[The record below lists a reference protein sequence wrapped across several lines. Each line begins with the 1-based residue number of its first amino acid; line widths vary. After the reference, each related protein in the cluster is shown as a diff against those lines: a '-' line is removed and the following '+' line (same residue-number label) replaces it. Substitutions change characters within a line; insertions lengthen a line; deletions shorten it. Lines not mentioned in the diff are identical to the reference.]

1 MLEPQRLLSYYSDV
15 ASTGNRRNTPPHVRN
30 TWTVPFNELRG
41 GGLTGHVAR
50 EILLRYST
58 DHPEVAYGQ
67 KSVPLLCGLR
77 LLRSQRDGTLVPLL
91 CAEATLDASGNLAV
105 EPNTHAWVPLDY
117 LDVDELHN
125 GPVALCDLDA
135 YLAHMVAMSALP
147 LDGTWTNFFDRSLD
161 FFNAINGLGEDE
173 LAEHGFERVDDVCTV
188 CICEAPDEF
197 GLAYNELQRLAT
209 LAPVALDLEGSFS
222 EPLKR
227 LLQDEPDADATSN
240 DTTGGELPDDSLLAP
255 KMLCGTPGY
264 LPVLE
269 QQDHE
274 ALSQFAQQ
282 QPNDILGI
290 RAPKGT
296 NGATVILSAM
306 ANLYTDCAL
315 RGDKAP
321 TMVCVGTMD
330 ELEGL
335 MTLLAQRPAVSQV
348 ALSSRWLPRI
358 AFMRSSTSSTGYDK
372 RVLGPLSTL
381 SLLHVADSL
390 PAPAEASC
398 LVQPLGHIQDGDTAL
413 YSDAWYTPKASIYY
427 LDCVSSF
434 MRDRVKTLGEARQRL
449 SEVLR
454 HVDQDRCELIDAY
467 AGVCRASELLKQ
479 RDGLVARIGHLRR
492 GHTIC
497 RKRLAF
503 WSEVL
508 QKNPPRKFLVGK
520 SEPDQSAIIKRNMQ
534 QGEELAQGKRLIADV
549 CNAYQEELAKL
560 ENTIDRLRGAS
571 QNLAKRIRAAEP
583 EGKRC
588 SSIIARLTAMCNL
601 TSEQAELLEASIDGR
616 MADVS
621 IDALN
626 KVLDQT
632 IRPCEF
638 WLAVHIY
645 ESGWI
650 ELSQRRAKA
659 QRGDDV
665 PSDVLPFWSTLCPFQ
680 FVPSQACMGALHT
693 WGVDANNRIDLVVFA
708 NAHAMDVPR
717 GLVTA
722 QAAKRMLVV
731 GSTGALRSPTLRNAT
746 FDEVRTTSQFDA
758 DLWTELQ
765 REHACVSMGV
775 SLFDFAL
782 RRPLVPMVS
791 LVDTHAS
798 YAELDDLRCD
808 LEPEESLR
816 TQRVPPHSADDN
828 NYALANIVPSLS
840 YVLVPDSAW
849 EQKGP
854 SRRNR
859 AEALALDR
867 WLNNHLD
874 ELLACY
880 DQGDGCPIAVLSPF
894 AAQAELLRTTLS
906 EGKTKDALKA
916 GMLVVST
923 LHGAQ
928 HATWRLVILCAICG
942 PDAFSGLAPHDVATM
957 LNAAAA
963 SATDALVLFCGGAW
977 IRSDNEHVTNLLGR
991 MSMVGRLFSMPRKQK
1006 PLPTSQ
1012 AQNDAEA
1019 KDEPKAQ
1026 PDIELREKPLSLT
1039 ALLKKLHDRKD
1050 ISFLPTASVV
1060 NAALRDVGL
1069 IERVKDN
1076 EKTLGWRPTPAGR
1089 EIGILATRDQHG
1101 RPFCSY
1107 TVVSEAVV
1115 ANVVEGI
1122 AGLQK

>member
-15 ASTGNRRNTPPHVRN
+15 ANTGNRCNTPLQVRN
-30 TWTVPFNELRG
+30 TWTVPFGELHG
-41 GGLTGHVAR
+41 GGLSSHVAR

-58 DHPEVAYGQ
+58 DHPEVTYGQ
-67 KSVPLLCGLR
+67 KSVPLLCCLR
-77 LLRSQRDGTLVPLL
+77 LLRSKQDGALVPLL
-91 CAEATLDASGNLAV
+91 CTEATLDAGGNLAV
-105 EPNTHAWVPLDY
+105 APNTHAWVPLDY
-117 LDVDELHN
+117 LDVNELHN

-135 YLAHMVAMSALP
+135 YLAHMVAISALP
-147 LDGTWTNFFDRSLD
+147 LDGTWTNFIDRSLD
-161 FFNAINGLGEDE
+161 FFNAINGLSEDE
-173 LAEHGFERVDDVCTV
+173 LAEHDLERVDDICTV
-188 CICEAPDEF
+188 CIYDAPDEF
-197 GLAYNELQRLAT
+197 SITSNELQRLAT
-209 LAPVALDLEGSFS
+209 LAPVSLDLEGSFS

-227 LLQDEPDADATSN
+227 LLQVEPDADASAE
-240 DTTGGELPDDSLLAP
+240 DTTASELPDDALLAP

-264 LPVLE
+264 LPELE

-274 ALSQFAQQ
+274 ALSLFAQQ

-296 NGATVILSAM
+296 NGAAVILSAM

-321 TMVCVGTMD
+321 TMACVGTID
-330 ELEGL
+330 ELVEL
-335 MTLLAQRPAVSQV
+335 MNLLAQRPTVGQV

-358 AFMRSSTSSTGYDK
+358 AFMRSPTSSTGYDK

-381 SLLHVADSL
+381 SLLHVTDGVS
-390 PAPAEASC
+390 APAEVSC
-398 LVQPLGHIQDGDTAL
+398 LVQPFGHTQGGDTAL

-434 MRDRVKTLGEARQRL
+434 MRARVKTLGEARQRL

-503 WSEVL
+503 WNEVL
-508 QKNPPRKFLVGK
+508 QKHPARKFLVGK
-520 SEPDQSAIIKRNMQ
+520 SEPNQTAIIVRNMQ
-534 QGEELAQGKRLIADV
+534 QGEELAEGKRLIADV
-549 CNAYQEELAKL
+549 CNAYQEEIAKL
-560 ENTIDRLRGAS
+560 ENAIDRLRGAS

-588 SSIIARLTAMCNL
+588 SSIIARLTTMCNL

-616 MADVS
+616 IADVS

-650 ELSQRRAKA
+650 ELSQRRTKA
-659 QRGDDV
+659 QRIDDA

-680 FVPSQACMGALHT
+680 LVPSHACTGVFHE
-693 WGVDANNRIDLVVFA
+693 WGVDSNNRIDLVVVA

-717 GLVTA
+717 GLVAA

-731 GSTGALRSPTLRNAT
+731 GSTGALRTPMLRNTT
-746 FDEVRTTSQFDA
+746 FDEVRTVGQFDA
-758 DLWTELQ
+758 DLWVALQ
-765 REHACVSMGV
+765 REHACASMGE
-775 SLFDFAL
+775 SFFDFVL
-782 RRPLVPMVS
+782 RQPRVPVVS

-798 YAELDDLRCD
+798 YAELNDLRSD
-808 LEPEESLR
+808 LVPEESLR
-816 TQRVPPHSADDN
+816 TQRVPPHSADDQ

-880 DQGDGCPIAVLSPF
+880 DQENGCPIAILSPF
-894 AAQAELLRTTLS
+894 AAQAELLRTTLGRS
-906 EGKTKDALKA
+906 KAKDALQA
-916 GMLVVST
+916 GKLVVST
-923 LHGAQ
+923 LHDAQ
-928 HATWRLVILCAICG
+928 NATWHMVILSATCG
-942 PDAFSGLAPHDVATM
+942 PDAFSGLVPHNIATM
-957 LNAAAA
+957 LNAAVA
-963 SATDALVLFCGGAW
+963 SATDGLVLFCGGAW
-977 IRSDNEHVTNLLGR
+977 IRSDNEHVANLLGR
-991 MSMVGRLFSMPRKQK
+991 MSMVGRLFSIPRKHRPVPK
-1006 PLPTSQ
+1006 PQ
-1012 AQNDAEA
+1012 ADNDTKI
-1019 KDEPKAQ
+1019 KDKPKAQ
-1026 PDIELREKPLSLT
+1026 PNTELREKPLSLT
-1039 ALLKKLHDRKD
+1039 ALLKKLHDRED
-1050 ISFLPTASVV
+1050 ISFLPTASAVS
-1060 NAALRDVGL
+1060 AALCDVGL
-1069 IERVKDN
+1069 IEHVKDGD
-1076 EKTLGWRPTPAGR
+1076 KTLGWRPTPAGR

-1101 RPFCSY
+1101 RPYCSY
-1107 TVVSEAVV
+1107 SVISEAVV

-1122 AGLQK
+1122 AGSQK